1 MAKRTLTA
9 EQAAASRR
17 RRARHLEDAVR
28 ALLASEGWARW
39 VRVRSR
45 NGLSRYSWFNQVQ
58 IAAQRPDASY
68 VCGRG
73 DWRRLGYDL
82 ADGQWRRPIWIL
94 APFTGKRPR
103 RSPTRPAT
111 RRDRAALSL
120 LPGGQGLRPLPGR
133 PIDGAEPVDLAA
145 PGDPLDRR
153 LARPPARVRSA
164 RWRVAGLPRDRPRA
178 RTRRRAGLVRSR
190 AREIVVN
197 SQRPANARVRI
208 LVHEIA
214 HAHPA
219 GKLDY
224 QHFTRQ
230 QAEVLVDTVTYV
242 VCGQVGLDVDGESV
256 PYVASWGEH
265 GALQAVHTF
274 AETVDAVASAIEDA
288 VARVDA
294 RPTAAG

>member
-58 IAAQRPDASY
+58 IAAQRPDATY

-94 APFTGKRPR
+94 APFTGKQTETITDETGDGCAELER
-103 RSPTRPAT
+103 RYRYFRAVKVY
-111 RRDRAALSL
+111 DRS
-120 LPGGQGLRPLPGR
+120 QVR
-133 PIDGAEPVDLAA
+133 PIDGAEPVDLRCARRAA
-145 PGDPLDRR
+145 DGR
-153 LARPPARVRSA
+153 LARPPARAAGRAGAVA
-164 RWRVAGLPRDRPRA
+164 RATASSRA
-178 RTRRRAGLVRSR
+178 RSDADGAQGWCDRR

-197 SQRPANARVRI
+197 RQRPANARVRI

-224 QHFTRQ
+224 EHFTR
-230 QAEVLVDTVTYV
+230 AARRGPGRHRDLRRLRPGRARRRRREHPLR
-242 VCGQVGLDVDGESV
+242 GQLGR
-256 PYVASWGEH
+256 
-265 GALQAVHTF
+265 
-274 AETVDAVASAIEDA
+274 
-288 VARVDA
+288 AR
-294 RPTAAG
+294 RPAGRAHLRRDRRCRGQRDRGRRRSR

>member
-94 APFTGKRPR
+94 APFTGKQTETITDETGDSAELER
-103 RSPTRPAT
+103 RYRYFRAVKVY
-111 RRDRAALSL
+111 DRS
-120 LPGGQGLRPLPGR
+120 QVR

-145 PGDPLDRR
+145 PGEPLAGDSHAHL
-153 LARPPARVRSA
+153 LAPLGALAESLATESSPAPLGRDGA
-164 RWRVAGLPRDRPRA
+164 QGGAIAGRA
-178 RTRRRAGLVRSR
+178 RSWSTASGRPTPACASSSTRSPTRT
-190 AREIVVN
+190 
-197 SQRPANARVRI
+197 RPASSTTSTS
-208 LVHEIA
+208 
-214 HAHPA
+214 PA
-219 GKLDY
+219 N
-224 QHFTRQ
+224 TPRCWS
-230 QAEVLVDTVTYV
+230 T
-242 VCGQVGLDVDGESV
+242 
-256 PYVASWGEH
+256 P
-265 GALQAVHTF
+265 
-274 AETVDAVASAIEDA
+274 
-288 VARVDA
+288 
-294 RPTAAG
+294 